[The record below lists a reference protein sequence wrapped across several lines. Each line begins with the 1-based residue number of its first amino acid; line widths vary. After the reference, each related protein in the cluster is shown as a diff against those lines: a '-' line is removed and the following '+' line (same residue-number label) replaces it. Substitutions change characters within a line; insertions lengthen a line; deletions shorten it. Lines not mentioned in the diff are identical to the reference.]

1 MMREPTW
8 TRDRLR
14 RLVHREIGDYRIVVV
29 SNRQPYVH
37 ELVEGKLRCNTP
49 AGGVTTAIDP
59 LMQECAGTWV
69 AHGSGGGD
77 SHAVDENNRVMVP
90 PDNPAYTLR
99 LVWLTEEEERGYYY
113 GFSNEGLWPLCHNA
127 YIEPT
132 FDENDWNTYRKVN
145 GEFARHVLDEINGGP
160 AAVFIQ
166 DYHLGLLPRL
176 LRDAD
181 PDVITGQFWH
191 IPWPAYEIFRIC
203 PWQDE
208 LLDGLLGNDMLG
220 FHIGDHCNNFIEAA
234 ARILGSPVDQD
245 YSLVYHRDEPTLVR
259 PFPIS
264 VDFDG
269 IEAEARSAAVA
280 DEMDRISSE
289 WDLEG
294 KIVGLG
300 IDRIDY
306 TKGIPHRI
314 RAIGRFLEKNP
325 GYIGEMVFVQA
336 GVMSRTNISAYQQL
350 AEQIE
355 VLVEQINDRFA
366 TDNWKPVLYMPT
378 DLPGVTLM
386 ALRRLARFCVVSSL
400 HDGMNLVAKE
410 YVASRYDNDG
420 VLVLSPFTGAALEL
434 TEAVIVN
441 PYALEQFAGAILE
454 AVEMPREVR
463 QTRMAGMRSVV
474 QENNIFKWAAR
485 SIVDMMQGGRRAR
498 RPIGSF

>member
-14 RLVHREIGDYRIVVV
+14 RLVQREIGDYRIIVV

-37 ELVEGKLRCNTP
+37 ELVDGELRCNTP

-69 AHGSGGGD
+69 AHGSGSGD

-90 PDNPAYTLR
+90 PDHPAYTLR
-99 LVWLTEEEERGYYY
+99 LVWLTEEEQRGYYY
-113 GFSNEGLWPLCHNA
+113 GLSNEGLWPLCHNA

-132 FDENDWNTYRKVN
+132 FNESDWSAYRKVN
-145 GEFARHVLDEINGGP
+145 GEFARHVMEEIDGRP

-166 DYHLGLLPRL
+166 DYHLGLLPRM
-176 LRDAD
+176 LREAE

-191 IPWPAYEIFRIC
+191 IPWPTYEIFRIC

-220 FHIGDHCNNFIEAA
+220 FHLGDHCNNFIEAA

-269 IEAEARSAAVA
+269 IEAEARSAEVA

-289 WDLEG
+289 WGLEG

-325 GYIGEMVFVQA
+325 QYVGEVVFVQA

-350 AEQIE
+350 GEQID
-355 VLVEQINDRFA
+355 VLLKEINGRFA
-366 TDNWKPVLYMPT
+366 TDNWQPILYMPT
-378 DLPGVTLM
+378 DLPSVTLM

-410 YVASRYDNDG
+410 YVASRYDEDG
-420 VLVLSPFTGAALEL
+420 TLILSPFTGAADEL
-434 TEAVIVN
+434 KDAFLVN
-441 PYALEQFAGAILE
+441 PFATDRFARTIDAALKTPYTE
-454 AVEMPREVR
+454 R
-463 QTRMAGMRSVV
+463 QRRMKKMRSVV
-474 QENNIFKWAAR
+474 KENNIYKWAADLITEMAEFE
-485 SIVDMMQGGRRAR
+485 SQ
-498 RPIGSF
+498 PIRVG